1 MSERPTA
8 GAPAAFRLPGRT
20 ELTLDNGLRA
30 TFVEYGAVPK
40 AFVRVALRAGAMN
53 EPDGASGLAVLASRY
68 LKEGAGDLDS
78 GELAARIARCGGRL
92 DTHADDDDSTLDVQV
107 LSESTPEALR
117 LLGEVLTRPRLPE
130 AELERLR
137 AELLRELAVAS
148 TQPDVLAL
156 ERFHAALYGDHPYA
170 RVLPTREHVEALDIE
185 DVRGFVAGEL
195 GATRAHVYVAGRFDM
210 AAAEQALREAFE
222 GWEAGPEPL
231 IAPPSPRSERA
242 IHLVDRPGAEQSTI
256 RLGLPAP
263 DPSHEDYLPLTVVD
277 TLLGGAFMSRI
288 TLNLREDKGYT
299 YSPRSTIAVHY
310 RDASWMHASDVT
322 TAHTGDSLHEIFAEI
337 ERLRAEPPPAE
348 ELEGVQRYMAGGMLV
363 RNATPAGLLGQ
374 LGFLDFHE
382 LGASYA
388 EQYVDRVYAVTPEQV
403 RDLAAAYL
411 RPEEMTI
418 AIVGD
423 ASVIR
428 EQIAPYGAI
437 TT

>member
-1 MSERPTA
+1 MSVRPSA
-8 GAPAAFRLPGRT
+8 GAPAAFRLPERT
-20 ELTLDNGLRA
+20 ELTLGNGLRA
-30 TFVEYGAVPK
+30 TFIEYGAVPK
-40 AFVRVALRAGAMN
+40 AFVRLSLRAGGLN
-53 EPDGASGLAVLASRY
+53 EREGASGLAVLASRY
-68 LKEGAGDLDS
+68 LKEGAGDLDA
-78 GELAARIARCGGRL
+78 GELAARIARCGGLL
-92 DTHADDDDSTLDVQV
+92 DTHSGDDVTTLDVQV

-117 LLGEVLTRPRLPE
+117 LLGEVATRPRLPE
-130 AELERLR
+130 SELERLR

-156 ERFHAALYGDHPYA
+156 ERFHVALYGDHPYG
-170 RVLPTREHVEALDIE
+170 RVLPSREDVEALGIE
-185 DVRGFVAGEL
+185 DVRGFAGDEF
-195 GATRAHVYVAGRFDM
+195 GAARAHVYVAGRFDLD
-210 AAAEQALREAFE
+210 ATTQALREAFE
-222 GWEAGPEPL
+222 GWSAGPEPL
-231 IAPPSPRSERA
+231 IAPPSPTSERV
-242 IHLVDRPGAEQSTI
+242 IYLVDRPGAEQSTI

-299 YSPRSTIAVHY
+299 YSPRSTLAVHY
-310 RDASWMHASDVT
+310 RDAYWMHASDVT

-337 ERLRAEPPPAE
+337 DRLRAEPPSAE
-348 ELEGVQRYMAGGMLV
+348 ELEGVQRFMAGGMLV

-388 EQYVDRVYAVTPEQV
+388 EQYVDRVHAVTPQQV
-403 RDLAAAYL
+403 SELATAYL

-418 AIVGD
+418 AIGGD
-423 ASVIR
+423 ASVIG

>member
-1 MSERPTA
+1 MSARPA
-8 GAPAAFRLPGRT
+8 AAAPAAFRLPERT

-53 EPDGASGLAVLASRY
+53 EPEGASGLAVLASRY
-68 LKEGAGDLDS
+68 LKEGAGELDS

-92 DTHADDDDSTLDVQV
+92 DTHAGDDDSTLDLQV

-117 LLGEVLTRPRLPE
+117 LLGEVVTRPRLPE

-170 RVLPTREHVEALDIE
+170 RVLPAREHVEALGSD

-210 AAAEQALREAFE
+210 AAAEQALHEAFE

-231 IAPPSPRSERA
+231 IAPPSPHSERA

-299 YSPRSTIAVHY
+299 YSPRSSIAVRY

-337 ERLRAEPPPAE
+337 ERLRAEPPPSA

-388 EQYVDRVYAVTPEQV
+388 EQYVDRVYAVTPDQV